1 MTTTTT
7 TNNVLDILNS
17 RVSAA
22 KAGVMDSTLQS
33 LVDNEIFVQTL
44 ARQQLKSDG
53 IAVLKDLVNQVD
65 ALTEAKSRLFG
76 YGEAVDLVVQLASSW
91 LYAKA
96 EVKSLIEAVVPSI
109 TKYAEDLMLSV
120 GKLPYYSKS
129 LNVVM
134 DGEPMDVP
142 TFKALI
148 SALAAELNIYVE
160 TAQLN
165 SNHAK
170 ALYAKAQLRA
180 ELAYKETKN
189 TDALRQNA
197 LVL

>member
-1 MTTTTT
+1 MTT
-7 TNNVLDILNS
+7 TNNILDMLNDK
-17 RVSAA
+17 VSAA
-22 KAGVMDSTLQS
+22 KAGVMNNTIQS
-33 LVDNEIFVQTL
+33 LANNEVFVQTL

-53 IAVLKDLVNQVD
+53 IAVLKDLVNQIN
-65 ALTEAKSRLFG
+65 AITETKSRLFG
-76 YGEAVDLVVQLASSW
+76 YGEAVDLIVQLASSW

-96 EVKSLIEAVVPSI
+96 EVKPLIEAIAPSI
-109 TKYAEDLMLSV
+109 TKYAEDLILSM
-120 GKLPYYSKS
+120 GKLPYYSKA

-134 DGEPMDVP
+134 NGEPMNVD
-142 TFKALI
+142 TFKSLI

-180 ELAYKETKN
+180 ELAYKEAKN

-197 LVL
+197 LDL